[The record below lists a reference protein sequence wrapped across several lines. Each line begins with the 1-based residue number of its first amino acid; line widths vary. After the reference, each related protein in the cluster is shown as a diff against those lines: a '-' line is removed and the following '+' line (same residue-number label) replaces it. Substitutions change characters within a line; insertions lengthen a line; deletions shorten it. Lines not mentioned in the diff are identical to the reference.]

1 MLISLAN
8 KEQFDAVKKTIIDT
22 VVANI
27 EAEFEKSIAVELTG
41 NDNDG
46 LRMRFSQP
54 TESFL
59 HTHTIQ
65 LPSTV
70 FNKSSLIEKNE

>member
-27 EAEFEKSIAVELTG
+27 EAEFEKSVAVELVG
-41 NDNDG
+41 NDSEG

-54 TESFL
+54 TETFL
-59 HTHTIQ
+59 QVHTIQ
-65 LPSTV
+65 LPPTV
-70 FNKSSLIEKNE
+70 INKASLIKNG

>member
-54 TESFL
+54 TETLL
-59 HTHTIQ
+59 HTNTIQ
-65 LPSTV
+65 LPSTII
-70 FNKSSLIEKNE
+70 NKSSLIKNE

>member
-22 VVANI
+22 VVTNI

-41 NDNDG
+41 NDSDG

-54 TESFL
+54 TETFL
-59 HTHTIQ
+59 QTHTIQ

-70 FNKSSLIEKNE
+70 INKTSLIKNE

>member
-8 KEQFDAVKKTIIDT
+8 KEQFDTIKKSVIDII
-22 VVANI
+22 VSNI

-54 TESFL
+54 TETFI
-59 HTHTIQ
+59 HTQTIQ

-70 FNKSSLIEKNE
+70 FNKASLIKNE